1 MIFDVGDQVWVHLRN
16 ERFPNERKSKLM
28 SRIGPLT
35 VTHIINNNAY
45 KLDMQVKYDVCDNFN
60 VSNLVFF
67 VADNLD

>member
-28 SRIGPLT
+28 SRINGLLT

-45 KLDMQVKYDVCDNFN
+45 KLDM
-60 VSNLVFF
+60 
-67 VADNLD
+67 